1 MTLSAVW
8 EIYYERIFPQSR
20 PFLQVFQTRHSFLFI
35 YFSFSRRSDSSLVNI
50 NQDFAL
56 LYYFSSLIDLL
67 HRTSSYY
74 LFIDL
79 FFCFVFLFLLY
90 PVIWIECR
98 FQIACV
104 RCGERKRRKE
114 NADCPLNFPAFKGQR
129 ARLTAQITY
138 RVRWLRQSQSY
149 DCGYRFSPSTLST
162 HMQLWKYK
170 ADESNLNKGHK
181 ECGIFSK
188 TTKNCVIWKKLFTV
202 KVDSGK
208 IFGFKDENAI

>member
-1 MTLSAVW
+1 MDWCEPHTSSSTFSDHRPNGKRLVTGCSKNTVVVQTLSWRRKLSIYGLTIYRSLQSCKRTLDSVMTLSAVW

-79 FFCFVFLFLLY
+79 IFLLCFLFFSVSGNLNWM
-90 PVIWIECR
+90 PVSNGLCALWGKEKK
-98 FQIACV
+98 
-104 RCGERKRRKE
+104 ERK
-114 NADCPLNFPAFKGQR
+114 CWLPFK
-129 ARLTAQITY
+129 
-138 RVRWLRQSQSY
+138 
-149 DCGYRFSPSTLST
+149 FS
-162 HMQLWKYK
+162 
-170 ADESNLNKGHK
+170 
-181 ECGIFSK
+181 CF
-188 TTKNCVIWKKLFTV
+188 
-202 KVDSGK
+202 
-208 IFGFKDENAI
+208 